1 MKKLF
6 YLLFVSC
13 VWLLF
18 AMKATTAMAQRNT
31 TDQMGRRLTIP
42 DNPKRVVALAPSLS
56 EIVCALGKQDILKGV
71 TQYSDYPAY
80 VKTLPQVGSYI
91 RPDLERILRLKPDLC
106 LSVKD
111 GNPKETVQRLTDMGI
126 PVYVLDPHDLHSVIK
141 AIKDVGGLVHAQA
154 RARTITADMKAR
166 INHVRT
172 FNRSLKKR
180 PRTFF
185 QIGVSPIVS
194 AGKGSFVHELI
205 ELSGAVNLADGGVT
219 YPRFSREQVLI
230 LNPDILIITSMTRG
244 LVFEDVKHEW
254 ESWPDL
260 EAVKKKRVY
269 ILDSDILDRPTPRM
283 VDGLEMLVKVIHPG
297 FVPLKRE

>member
-1 MKKLF
+1 MTQ
-6 YLLFVSC
+6 SS
-13 VWLLF
+13 
-18 AMKATTAMAQRNT
+18 AMAQHIVI
-31 TDQMGRRLTIP
+31 DQMGRKLIIP
-42 DNPKRVVALAPSLS
+42 HDPKRVVALAPSLS

-111 GNPKETVQRLTDMGI
+111 GNPKETVQRLSDMGI

-141 AIKDVGGLVHAQA
+141 AIEDVGGLVHAKA
-154 RARTITADMKAR
+154 RARTLTDDMAAR
-166 INHVRT
+166 ISHVRA
-172 FNRSLKKR
+172 FNRTLKKR

-205 ELSGAVNLADGGVT
+205 ELSGAVNLADGDVT
-219 YPRFSREQVLI
+219 YPRFSREQVLN

-244 LVFEDVKHEW
+244 LVFEDVKREW
-254 ESWPDL
+254 ESWHDL

-297 FVPLKRE
+297 FVPLGDR

>member
-1 MKKLF
+1 MKKSLF
-6 YLLFVSC
+6 LLLVPGL
-13 VWLLF
+13 WLSI
-18 AMKATTAMAQRNT
+18 AMTATTAMAQRT
-31 TDQMGRRLTIP
+31 ATDQLGRRLTIP

-80 VKTLPQVGSYI
+80 VKILPQVGSYI

-141 AIKDVGGLVHAQA
+141 AIEDVGGLVHAKA
-154 RARTITADMKAR
+154 TAKKLTDDMKAR
-166 INHVRT
+166 IRHVRA
-172 FNRSLKKR
+172 FERILKKR

-194 AGKGSFVHELI
+194 AGKGSFLHELI
-205 ELSGAVNLADGGVT
+205 ELSGAVNLAGGAVT
-219 YPRFSREQVLI
+219 YPRFSREQVLT
-230 LNPDILIITSMTRG
+230 LNPDVLIITSMTRG
-244 LVFEDVKHEW
+244 LVFEYVKREW

-297 FVPLKRE
+297 FVPLKRG